1 MRKSLI
7 ALACLSAVAGAATA
21 AEVEL
26 YGTVDTYIAVNHNA
40 GKTDVSL
47 RSGGASAS
55 FWGIKGTE
63 DIGPDLKAIFK
74 LESAFLTDTGD
85 FPDGSVGRF
94 AQQYL
99 GHLVIRSSIHAALPD
114 VGHDRSDGS
123 QLGFGLF
130 ALLLPDAHR
139 RKR

>member
-85 FPDGSVGRF
+85 FPTAPATTVSFHVKRGSVCTAIPG
-94 AQQYL
+94 APC
-99 GHLVIRSSIHAALPD
+99 HSV
-114 VGHDRSDGS
+114 VNT
-123 QLGFGLF
+123 
-130 ALLLPDAHR
+130 R
-139 RKR
+139 RTS

>member
-7 ALACLSAVAGAATA
+7 ALACLSVVAGAATA

-85 FPDGSVGRF
+85 FPDGAG
-94 AQQYL
+94 
-99 GHLVIRSSIHAALPD
+99 D
-114 VGHDRSDGS
+114 N
-123 QLGFGLF
+123 GLF
-130 ALLLPDAHR
+130 SREAWSVCTAIPGAPCHSVVNTR
-139 RKR
+139 RTS